1 MDLTWLKWLI
11 IILVVV
17 GVGWLFT
24 SGGVN
29 YMENKFS
36 KPAADDAAAVVN
48 EAGLSKLGGFLL
60 KTFRYDRAR
69 AVFERAMDT
78 YPEGANY
85 YYNYY
90 RLVKCYEKLGRHQD
104 AADALADLSAV
115 DAHTLDERVPES
127 SNLDLR
133 RGKLIEVYELQG

>member
-1 MDLTWLKWLI
+1 MDLTWLKWLV

-29 YMENKFS
+29 YMEKKFS
-36 KPAADDAAAVVN
+36 QPASDDATAIAN

-69 AVFERAMDT
+69 QVFEKSINM
-78 YPEGANY
+78 YPDGANAL
-85 YYNYY
+85 YNYY
-90 RLVKCYEKLGRHQD
+90 RLVKCYEKLEQYRD
-104 AADALADLSAV
+104 AADTLAYLASV
-115 DAHTLDERVPES
+115 DAHDVDSRVPET

-133 RGKLIEVYELQG
+133 RAKLVEVHEL

>member
-1 MDLTWLKWLI
+1 MDLTWLKWLV
-11 IILVVV
+11 IILVIV
-17 GVGWLFT
+17 GVIWLFT

-36 KPAADDAAAVVN
+36 QPAADDAAAVVN

-60 KTFRYDRAR
+60 GTFRYDRAR
-69 AVFERAMDT
+69 QVFEKAVDG

-90 RLVKCYEKLGRHQD
+90 RLVKCYEKLGRYQD
-104 AADALADLSAV
+104 AVDVLADLSAR
-115 DAHTLDERVPES
+115 DAHTIDERVPES

-133 RGKLIEVYELQG
+133 CGKLIEIHELQQ

>member
-1 MDLTWLKWLI
+1 MDLTWLKWLV
-11 IILVVV
+11 IILVVL

-29 YMENKFS
+29 YMEKKFS
-36 KPAADDAAAVVN
+36 RPAADDAAAVVN

-60 KTFRYDRAR
+60 GTFRYDRAR
-69 AVFERAMDT
+69 GVFEKAVAT
-78 YPEGANY
+78 YPEGKNA

-90 RLVKCYEKLGRHQD
+90 RLVKCYEKLGRYQQ
-104 AADALADLSAV
+104 AADTLADLSGW
-115 DAHTLDERVPES
+115 DAHSIDPRVPEA

-133 RGKLIEVYELQG
+133 RAKLVEVHELKG

>member
-1 MDLTWLKWLI
+1 MDLTWLKWLV
-11 IILVVV
+11 IILVVL

-29 YMENKFS
+29 YMEKKFS
-36 KPAADDAAAVVN
+36 QPPADETAALAN

-69 AVFERAMDT
+69 QVFEKATNT
-78 YPEGANY
+78 YPDGANAL
-85 YYNYY
+85 YNYY
-90 RLVKCYEKLGRHQD
+90 RLVKCYEKLGQYQD
-104 AADALADLSAV
+104 AADTLAYLSSI
-115 DAHTLDERVPES
+115 DAHSMDKRVPES

-133 RGKLIEVYELQG
+133 RAKLIEVHELPG